1 MSLIRRL
8 GRPGLWNP
16 RIAPREPVEVDWR
29 HPLSRNLVAL
39 YIAGFRHDFA
49 GRGPRLELN
58 TGKFEVGS
66 TGLVGRAIYTASPFF
81 PQEWKPTTAHGMTVF
96 GIYDLATQNNSVDAI
111 IGIASPRTNTQGYN
125 SLQYDTYGGIY
136 YTINNGPGIPGFQQ
150 VFLNWSDPGSLNT
163 RVGPVSVAGTTTY
176 GGNQTIWV
184 DGRNVKSAAA
194 PSGAL
199 IDTSV
204 NPDILLGLSSTYHR
218 VPMMALYSRELP
230 AAEIKWLSAEPYAML
245 RPITRRIFTTPALTP
260 AGTASGTGAATAVG
274 RSIATAVGTASGT
287 GAAIARTSS
296 DGVAAGTGTA
306 TGVGIGARGAVT
318 LFGSSFATTNSSA
331 FTATATPAV
340 GDLLV
345 VIGGFTGNTTTP
357 TVTDNNSSGTYT
369 LVNSALKATSA
380 DKLYMWVRNARI
392 ASAASTVVTITPSGA
407 TTGGGLAVYRIAGGD
422 RVGSAAV
429 RQSAVQAN
437 QTSGTPA
444 PAMAAAANRKN
455 VILGGVMNAKNPAG
469 TTAPTG
475 FARDTNLGYATPTAG
490 LTTVSKVSDFGLSTL
505 TWGGTG
511 GVFASIVAE
520 FDVDIASVGAASGTG
535 TATGVAPSAASAGS
549 ASGTGAASAVGAAI
563 WTATGTASGTGA
575 AAATGQATASGA
587 GSAAGT
593 STAIATPIV
602 SGAASGIGTATAVGA
617 ALAAATGSASGT
629 GSAAAVGTSLALATG
644 SASGTGTATGVA
656 LTAASVGSAAGSGTA
671 AAVGA
676 PLATGT
682 GAAAGVGA
690 ASAAGASTAAGA
702 GSAAGTGAATGSGR
716 STATAAGASAG
727 TGTATAVG
735 TVTTVGAG
743 SAAGTGTASAT
754 GAALATAVGSA
765 SGAGVATGAA
775 VTGAS
780 VGSAA
785 GQGTATGVGAPLAT
799 GTGASSG
806 TGAATATGQATAT
819 STGAA
824 SGIGSA
830 TATPVVRGIATG
842 TGTATGVGASLAVAA
857 GSAAGVGAAS
867 AVGASTATA
876 TGTASGVGTATGIVQ
891 SVGFASGT
899 STAAAVGKAVSIGA
913 GQAAGTGVAAAAG
926 SSLALAIGI
935 ASGSAIVIA
944 VPRLDAL
951 PRPQDSAA
959 SARIVGNAATG
970 RSGGSGAIPRTVP
983 AGASAR
989 LSGNAAGPR
998 N

>member
-8 GRPGLWNP
+8 GRPGLWNRKNVP
-16 RIAPREPVEVDWR
+16 TVPVEVDWS
-29 HPLSRNLVAL
+29 HPLARGLVSCYL
-39 YIAGFRHDFA
+39 PGVSKFDIAGLGPVLSTLTDHVVRPSPFGPLSSGGADSGSVLTDAVQFQAA
-49 GRGPRLELN
+49 G
-58 TGKFEVGS
+58 TIHVFGKFDTSGYAVPF
-66 TGLVGRAIYTASPFF
+66 AIYDA
-81 PQEWKPTTAHGMTVF
+81 VF
-96 GIYDLATQNNSVDAI
+96 GGAIEIDVGFGTIALAMGVFGYWEFGPPYISGAVMNSITA
-111 IGIASPRTNTQGYN
+111 AFTFS
-125 SLQYDTYGGIY
+125 
-136 YTINNGPGIPGFQQ
+136 
-150 VFLNWSDPGSLNT
+150 GSLKLYQ
-163 RVGPVSVAGTTTY
+163 AGAVTY
-176 GGNQTIWV
+176 TGTSEPAPSYSGRSLLIGGNYAGFSSIPAGFGV
-184 DGRNVKSAAA
+184 
-194 PSGAL
+194 GAVHL
-199 IDTSV
+199 Y
-204 NPDILLGLSSTYHR
+204 NRQLSDQE
-218 VPMMALYSRELP
+218 VA
-230 AAEIKWLSAEPYAML
+230 WLDAEPFAML
-245 RPITRRIFTTPALTP
+245 RPVTRRIFSAPA
-260 AGTASGTGAATAVG
+260 ASSWDGTASGTGTATAVG
-274 RSIATAVGTASGT
+274 QSIAVAA
-287 GAAIARTSS
+287 GAAAGTSTATATGS
-296 DGVAAGTGTA
+296 ALGIGAGSAAGTGTA
-306 TGVGIGARGAVT
+306 TGVGIGKRGTVT

-345 VIGGFTGNTTTP
+345 VIGGFTGNVATP